1 MQQFPASTD
10 PQFLPTDFLTI
21 QDLLSKKGAL
31 VVAHPG
37 HELCVHHW
45 LTLAKPVVF
54 VLTDG
59 SGRHG
64 QPRLT
69 STTRIISEVGG
80 RSGTWF
86 GKHTDQTIYR
96 ALLDHDFALFQMLA
110 MELAEALL
118 AADVD
123 YVLGDSLEGYNPTHD
138 VCRLL
143 INTAVELA
151 NSECGRQRI
160 RNFDF
165 PIIGARQA
173 DAIALPLD
181 ELSFRRKT
189 EVMRDYPELR
199 DEINFGLDGA
209 TLQKLEGFGEL
220 GREVVAL
227 LNSRGGADFFREE
240 LLRPVMSNL
249 NEPAMP
255 AKPYYERYAE
265 ILVGAG
271 HYQQVIRYQD
281 HVAPVAAALS
291 DLTASADFA
300 DYTYLKRSKTTGR

>member
-1 MQQFPASTD
+1 MQQFPAASNLH
-10 PQFLPTDFLTI
+10 FLPPDVVTI
-21 QDLLSKKGAL
+21 QDLVTKKGAL

-69 STTRIISEVGG
+69 STTRVISEVGG

-96 ALLDHDFALFQMLA
+96 ALLDHDFALFHTLA
-110 MELAEALL
+110 IELAEALL

-173 DAIALPLD
+173 NAIALQLN

-189 EVMRDYPELR
+189 EVMRDYPELH
-199 DEINFGLDGA
+199 DEVTLGLDGVS
-209 TLQKLEGFGEL
+209 LQKLEGFGDF
-220 GREVVAL
+220 GREISAL
-227 LNSRGGADFFREE
+227 ISSRGGADFFREE
-240 LLRPVMSNL
+240 LLRPVMSNFD
-249 NEPAMP
+249 EPAMP

-265 ILVGAG
+265 ILVAAG
-271 HYQQVIRYQD
+271 HYQQVIRYQE
-281 HVAPVAAALS
+281 HVAPVAAALR
-291 DLTASADFA
+291 DLTTSADFA
-300 DYTYLKRSKTTGR
+300 D